1 MPQYFSSA
9 TQLSGFQVLDI
20 ERAKSGQKAQPVTR
34 PGTRPSTSYNTRPST
49 ARTYTSRSEMRR
61 PNTAIR
67 ADSVQGEVTLQAL
80 KPTLSRT
87 TSGLVPVT
95 NSRPPLPRLYSLPG
109 HSRNPSNSSIQTTP
123 TTTTQVRSTVHAHG
137 RLDPLRMSPVTA
149 FCPNPAF
156 PPLPRAAS
164 PLGMSLHTH
173 QRQPSNSSMQPRT
186 PGFDKMLPKTP
197 FPVGSVPRI
206 GGEFEDCTIYLTV

>member
-9 TQLSGFQVLDI
+9 AQLSGFQVLDI
-20 ERAKSGQKAQPVTR
+20 ERAKSGQKPQPSTR
-34 PGTRPSTSYNTRPST
+34 PGTRPSTTYTTRPST
-49 ARTYTSRSEMRR
+49 ARTYTGRSEIRR

-95 NSRPPLPRLYSLPG
+95 NNRPPLLHLSSRSG
-109 HSRNPSNSSIQTTP
+109 HSRNASNSSIQTTT
-123 TTTTQVRSTVHAHG
+123 TTTTQAKSTMHAHG

-164 PLGMSLHTH
+164 PLGRPSHTH
-173 QRQPSNSSMQPRT
+173 TRQPSNASMRPRT
-186 PGFDKMLPKTP
+186 PGIDKKLPKTP

-206 GGEFEDCTIYLTV
+206 GDEFQDCTIYLTV